1 VGVVHLTW
9 LALVVVLHVA
19 VIVAL
24 LWRPIET
31 VHQKRKVQQVALL
44 EGTDLKFAAADGKGL
59 GCDESYV
66 GVGLKVRWDGTVIE
80 VAPGGPAEK
89 AGIVVGDVIHRPWYD
104 EYEGGLYVVRVVR
117 GNETV
122 RYKMKRERICLVA
135 DGRAG

>member
-1 VGVVHLTW
+1 
-9 LALVVVLHVA
+9 VA

-24 LWRPIET
+24 LWRPSET
-31 VHQKRKVQQVALL
+31 VQQKRRVQQVAIID
-44 EGTDLKFAAADGKGL
+44 GTDLKFAAADGRGL
-59 GCDESYV
+59 GCDESYF

-89 AGIVVGDVIHRPWYD
+89 AGIVVGDVIHKPWYD
-104 EYEGGLYVVRVVR
+104 EYEGGMYVVRVVR

-122 RYKMKRERICLVA
+122 RFKMKRERICLVA

>member
-24 LWRPIET
+24 LWRPT
-31 VHQKRKVQQVALL
+31 VEQQKKKVQQVALID
-44 EGTDLKFAAADGKGL
+44 GTDLKFAVADGRGL
-59 GCDESYV
+59 ACDESYV
-66 GVGLKVRWDGTVIE
+66 GVGLKVRWDGTVLE

-89 AGIVVGDVIHRPWYD
+89 AGIVVGDVIHKPWYD

-135 DGRAG
+135 DGRAE